1 MTPTF
6 QDARGKV
13 GALTYQL
20 EQIPES
26 DKSAKASKL
35 KELNDAK
42 ADTYERQ
49 LAHGQRHRS
58 SQDSITTS

>member
-1 MTPTF
+1 MTAAF
-6 QDARGKV
+6 QTARGKV

-35 KELNDAK
+35 KDLNEAK
-42 ADTYERQ
+42 AETYERR
-49 LAHGQRHRS
+49 LARRQTAS
-58 SQDSITTS
+58 SRGSSITTT